1 MNKELLEESIK
12 SVEESIKVSRDNLS
26 KAEHHIAE
34 GEIILEALKKKLKS
48 L

>member
-1 MNKELLEESIK
+1 MLQESIK
-12 SVEESIKVSRDNLS
+12 SVEESIKISRDNKE

-34 GEIILEALKKKLKS
+34 GEIILAALKNKLKT

>member
-1 MNKELLEESIK
+1 MNKKLLQESIK
-12 SVEESIKVSRDNLS
+12 SVEESIKISKDNLD
-26 KAEHHIAE
+26 KATQHMEE